1 MFTVRYVDRM
11 SPHYL
16 QALFGETVIFTC
28 ISKTEVIWRFNKR
41 RLPQNTAINRK
52 PGTAIHTLAIIRA
65 KSTNSGL
72 YSCQAEEE
80 QYIIFED
87 EGILQVTGMN
97 NMLIVKLYGTKS
109 IVLYFYG

>member
-16 QALFGETVIFTC
+16 QAVLGETVIFTC
-28 ISKTEVIWRFNKR
+28 ISTTKVVWRFNER
-41 RLPQNTAINRK
+41 RLPQNTAINRE
-52 PGTAIHTLAIIRA
+52 PGTAIHTLAIIRVR
-65 KSTNSGL
+65 STNSGF

-87 EGILQVTGMN
+87 EGILQVKGMN
-97 NMLIVKLYGTKS
+97 NLLIVKVCGTNS
-109 IVLYFYG
+109 IVL